1 MFSFFTKSEKDTATT
16 EAEAQASTQTSNTDV
31 RENWK
36 ALAADRKITSSD
48 IAALCIHRSILRGEG
63 AAGSESRLR
72 KSFFPITNKVK
83 LDNGVAP
90 FGSLNSA
97 LWTVR
102 HSTFFSWLTPAE
114 QDALWTIAKE
124 LYSSRAFK

>member
-1 MFSFFTKSEKDTATT
+1 MFSFFNKSEKDTATT
-16 EAEAQASTQTSNTDV
+16 EAQASTQTSNTDV

-48 IAALCIHRSILRGEG
+48 IAALCIYRSMLRGEG
-63 AAGSESRLR
+63 ATGAESRLR

-83 LDNGVAP
+83 LDNGAAP

-97 LWTVR
+97 LWQIR
-102 HSTFFSWLTPAE
+102 HSTFFSWLTPLE
-114 QDALWTIAKE
+114 QEAMWNIVQE
-124 LYSSRAFK
+124 LRKSGAFK